1 MKKLYHYTP
10 MLILT
15 ILAAI
20 AMIAAELTAF
30 CINIVFNPDYYVWMI
45 TKSGADTALYED
57 ITDYFKQ
64 LSTPTGIPEEVYNNS
79 IDEHNISVA
88 AKQLTKTSLEYA
100 FGKSNT
106 KPVINY
112 DYTQLETDITEYIEK
127 YSDANGIEKDSEY
140 YSLIDQTIH
149 TAEVKLEGSF
159 DIILAQKL
167 AESSAPQ
174 SLRRIVP
181 ALNMVLGI
189 CIVILVALIA
199 LMFYINRHHMFDMVY
214 WIGTILFC
222 GAGMLLVP
230 TVYFKVTKYF
240 DGFFLTDPSLYRAA
254 TGSLYGLSDRIMM
267 LNLVLCGFGIVLI
280 IFAQI
285 IHVARVRTARRL
297 SNENDE

>member
-15 ILAAI
+15 ILASI
-20 AMIAAELTAF
+20 ALIATEMIAF
-30 CINIVFNPDYYVWMI
+30 GKNIVFNPDYYVWMI
-45 TKSGADTALYED
+45 TKSGADTALYND
-57 ITDYFKQ
+57 ITEYFTQ
-64 LSTPTGIPEEVYNNS
+64 LSAPTGIPEEVYNNS
-79 IDEHNISVA
+79 IDEHNVSVT
-88 AKQLTKTSLEYA
+88 AKQLTKTSLEYT

-106 KPVINY
+106 KPEINY
-112 DYTQLETDITEYIEK
+112 DYTQLEKDITEYIEK

-159 DIILAQKL
+159 DIMMAQKL
-167 AESSAPQ
+167 ANSSAPQ

-181 ALNMVLGI
+181 ALDIAM
-189 CIVILVALIA
+189 IVCGVITIALIA
-199 LMFYINRHHMFDMVY
+199 LMFYINRHHLFDMVY

-222 GAGMLLVP
+222 GGGMLLIP
-230 TVYFKVTKYF
+230 TVFFKVTKYF
-240 DGFFLTDPSLYRAA
+240 DGFFLTDESLYRVA

-267 LNLVLCGFGIVLI
+267 VNLVLCGFGVVLI

-285 IHVARVRTARRL
+285 IHVARVRAARRL